1 MAAVEP
7 GDSALPVVAFVG
19 GGASATL
26 TAIALLSAA
35 PPAGLRYRVL
45 LIDEHGR
52 HGRGVA
58 YSTTDAGHLLNS
70 PAAAMSALPDRPDHL
85 LEWARRRDPATRPG
99 SFVAR
104 RDYGAYLVQTL
115 EDAGRTAPHAVVEHL
130 TAQVSAVDPAPDG
143 VAVHLAD
150 GGRLTAAAV
159 VVATGAP
166 AAGATPGCPPQLPG
180 LVTDPWQPGAGM
192 TMLGGLPRVLL
203 VGTGLTMVDAA
214 LTLSD
219 RSPGTVLHAVSRHG
233 LLPRAHLPVPANN
246 GTPAEPGGTAL
257 DLSPDRADGSLS
269 LTELVRRVEQAAAA
283 DPGAWRS
290 LVDSVRPHVQGLWS
304 ALTDAERQCFLA
316 DRARRWEVVRHRMA
330 PEVAARLGDLL
341 AQQRLQVHAG
351 GLTAI
356 TPADDGSVRATL
368 VDGTELAVDG
378 VLDCTGGLATAAPL
392 VRTLVAQ
399 GIASLDALALG
410 LRTNEHGALLAA
422 DGAPQERLYTL
433 GPLRRGELYETTAV
447 PEIRAQAQALAARI
461 LEQLRAQLRR

>member
-1 MAAVEP
+1 MAQHRAEAAVEKSLTQAHSFANTAN
-7 GDSALPVVAFVG
+7 DLICDFVSADRSAGEDIIDVRFILENFFTTFAHRAEIFPEFFEQLLFEVAV
-19 GGASATL
+19 AS
-26 TAIALLSAA
+26 TAFYKSVTHLCDFS
-35 PPAGLRYRVL
+35 LRCDQRV
-45 LIDEHGR
+45 E
-52 HGRGVA
+52 
-58 YSTTDAGHLLNS
+58 
-70 PAAAMSALPDRPDHL
+70 
-85 LEWARRRDPATRPG
+85 
-99 SFVAR
+99 
-104 RDYGAYLVQTL
+104 L
-115 EDAGRTAPHAVVEHL
+115 EDCRGRRIL
-130 TAQVSAVDPAPDG
+130 
-143 VAVHLAD
+143 
-150 GGRLTAAAV
+150 GRIHRQ
-159 VVATGAP
+159 GI
-166 AAGATPGCPPQLPG
+166 
-180 LVTDPWQPGAGM
+180 
-192 TMLGGLPRVLL
+192 
-203 VGTGLTMVDAA
+203 
-214 LTLSD
+214 
-219 RSPGTVLHAVSRHG
+219 GTVLHAVSRHG

-246 GTPAEPGGTAL
+246 CTPAEPGGTAL